1 MVKKAAQATPNHL
14 LRLVRKE
21 RNWTQKE
28 VSHRIRA
35 PHSFN
40 ISRWEQGTAF
50 PSAHYIQQ
58 PLSFDSNSWHISAWI
73 NANNWPEKGV
83 ETIFDEKFC
92 QILCPVII
100 AHLFWNNEYMKRV

>member
-14 LRLVRKE
+14 LCLARKE

-28 VSHRIRA
+28 VADRIGA
-35 PHSFN
+35 IHSFN

-58 PLSFDSNSWHISAWI
+58 LY
-73 NANNWPEKGV
+73 
-83 ETIFDEKFC
+83 
-92 QILCPVII
+92 
-100 AHLFWNNEYMKRV
+100 LFLRRR